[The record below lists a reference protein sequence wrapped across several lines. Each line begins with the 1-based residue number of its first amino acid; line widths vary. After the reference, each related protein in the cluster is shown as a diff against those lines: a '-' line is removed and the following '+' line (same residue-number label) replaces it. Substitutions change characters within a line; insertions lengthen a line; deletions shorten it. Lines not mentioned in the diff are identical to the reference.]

1 MAEFKVTGQMKVKTF
16 KEQFMECFG
25 TVLRVY
31 YKNRFAD
38 DDVTLASIRAEGY
51 KGGDFDCG
59 DNDIVG
65 DFEDF
70 MMALYGIE
78 VQVASPDNSYLVD
91 NNLRL
96 CEVKNHVKAEK
107 GTGRSKYKFNGEVLA
122 SKGKLC
128 YAMAKYYIEQ
138 NPDITIQQL
147 RDKFTVNNVVIVESV
162 EEALKVTDST
172 GKPGG
177 DYYMKEKDQIDTK
190 EGKVVVWSYW
200 PERYYIGFMEITRK
214 LGYTFEEV

>member
-1 MAEFKVTGQMKVKTF
+1 MADFRVTGQMKVKTF

-38 DDVTLASIRAEGY
+38 EDVTLASIRAEGY
-51 KGGDFDCG
+51 KGGDFDCS

-78 VQVASPDNSYLVD
+78 VQVASPDDSYLVD

-96 CEVKNHVKAEK
+96 CEVKNHVKA
-107 GTGRSKYKFNGEVLA
+107 TGKSRSKYSFNGEILA
-122 SKGKLC
+122 NKGKLC
-128 YAMAKYYIEQ
+128 RAMAKYYLQQ
-138 NPDITIQQL
+138 NPDVTLEDI
-147 RDKFTVNNVVIVESV
+147 RKKFHVNGINAIESV
-162 EEALKVTDST
+162 EEALKTTDSVGT
-172 GKPGG
+172 PGG
-177 DYYMKEKDQIDTK
+177 SYYMKEADQIATK
-190 EGKVVVWSYW
+190 EGNVVVWNYW
-200 PERYYIGFMEITRK
+200 PERYFIGFIEITRK
-214 LGYTFEEV
+214 LGYTYEEV

>member
-1 MAEFKVTGQMKVKTF
+1 MADFKVTGQMKVKTF

-38 DDVTLASIRAEGY
+38 EDVTLASIRAEGY
-51 KGGDFDCG
+51 KGGDFDCS

-78 VQVASPDNSYLVD
+78 VQVASPDDSYLVD

-96 CEVKNHVKAEK
+96 CEVKNHVKA
-107 GTGRSKYKFNGEVLA
+107 TGKSRSKYSFNGEVLA
-122 SKGKLC
+122 NKGKLC
-128 YAMAKYYIEQ
+128 HAMAKYYLQQ
-138 NPDITIQQL
+138 NPDATLEDI
-147 RDKFTVNNVVIVESV
+147 RKKFRINNVNAIESV
-162 EEALKVTDST
+162 EEAIKVIDSEGT
-172 GKPGG
+172 GGG
-177 DYYMKEKDQIDTK
+177 DYAMKDADQIETK
-190 EGKVVVWSYW
+190 EGKVVVWKYW
-200 PERYYIGFMEITRK
+200 PERYFIGFMEITRK
-214 LGYTFEEV
+214 LGYTYEEV

>member
-1 MAEFKVTGQMKVKTF
+1 MANFRVTGQMKVKTL
-16 KEQFMECFG
+16 KEQFMDCFG

-70 MMALYGIE
+70 VMALYGIE
-78 VQVASPDNSYLVD
+78 VQVASPDDSYLVD

-96 CEVKNHVKAEK
+96 CEVKSHVKA
-107 GTGRSKYKFNGEVLA
+107 TGKSRSKFSFNGEVCA

-128 YAMAKYYIEQ
+128 HAMAKYYIEQ
-138 NPDITIQQL
+138 NPDITHEEL
-147 RDKFTVNNVVIVESV
+147 RKKFHIADMNAIESV
-162 EEALKVTDST
+162 EEALKTKDSA
-172 GKPGG
+172 GNPGG
-177 DYYMKEKDQIDTK
+177 GYYMKEKDQIATK
-190 EGKVVVWSYW
+190 EGNVVVWNYW
-200 PERYYIGFMEITRK
+200 PERYFIGFMEITRR
-214 LGYTFEEV
+214 LGYTYEEA